1 MRPCPARYLSIGGQ
15 PSPAGSVVIL
25 RQISL
30 EPRLGTR
37 PPMPLGPDARL
48 GPYEIQSAL
57 GAGGPASV
65 RACVKSAHDGEI
77 SPKPKVRPT
86 SMIGENVVREL
97 RACTSSPGLSFRS
110 VC

>member
-1 MRPCPARYLSIGGQ
+1 
-15 PSPAGSVVIL
+15 
-25 RQISL
+25 
-30 EPRLGTR
+30 
-37 PPMPLGPDARL
+37 MPLGPDARL

-97 RACTSSPGLSFRS
+97 RLYEFTGPVVQIS
-110 VC
+110 VLKAKPV